1 MSIWQARSK
10 RKSTGGRITQARK
23 KLKRELGR
31 ESTFTVIGEVNKKKV
46 RCFGGTEKMKIMKT
60 DYSNLLTK
68 EGYKKVKITG
78 VTDNPANRHFV
89 RRSIITK
96 GAIITTELGK
106 ARVTSRPGQDG
117 VINAVLIE

>member
-10 RKSTGGRITQARK
+10 RKSTGGRLTQARK

-60 DYSNLLTK
+60 DYSKLLTK

>member
-10 RKSTGGRITQARK
+10 RKSTGGRLTQARK

>member
-10 RKSTGGRITQARK
+10 RKFTGGRITQARK

-31 ESTFTVIGEVNKKKV
+31 ESTFTGIGEVSKKKV
-46 RCFGGTEKMKIMKT
+46 RCLGGTEKMKLMKA

-68 EGYKKVKITG
+68 EGYKKAKITG
-78 VTDNPANRHFV
+78 VADNPANRHFV

-96 GAIITTELGK
+96 GAIINTELGK

-117 VINAVLIE
+117 IINAVLVE

>member
-1 MSIWQARSK
+1 MSIWQSRSK
-10 RKSTGGRITQARK
+10 RKPTGGRLIRSRK

-31 ESTFTVIGEVNKKKV
+31 ESTFTVIGEVSKKKV
-46 RCFGGTEKMKIMKT
+46 RCFGGTEIIELMRA

-68 EGYKKVKITG
+68 EGYKKAKITG
-78 VTDNPANRHFV
+78 VAENPANRHFV

-96 GAIITTELGK
+96 GAIITTEFGK

>member
-10 RKSTGGRITQARK
+10 RKFTGGRITQARK

-31 ESTFTVIGEVNKKKV
+31 ESTFTVIGEISKKKV
-46 RCFGGTEKMKIMKT
+46 RCVGGTEKMKLMKA
-60 DYSNLLTK
+60 DHSNLLTK
-68 EGYKKVKITG
+68 EGYKKAKITG
-78 VTDNPANRHFV
+78 VADNPANRHFV

-96 GAIITTELGK
+96 GAIINTELGK

>member
-1 MSIWQARSK
+1 VSIWQARSK

-60 DYSNLLTK
+60 EYSNLLTK
-68 EGYKKVKITG
+68 EGYKKAKITG

-106 ARVTSRPGQDG
+106 AKVTSRPGQDG

>member
-1 MSIWQARSK
+1 MSIWQAKSK
-10 RKSTGGRITQARK
+10 RKFTGGRITQARK

-31 ESTFTVIGEVNKKKV
+31 ESTFTVIGEVSKKKV
-46 RCFGGTEKMKIMKT
+46 RCLGGTEKMKLMKN

-68 EGYKKVKITG
+68 EGYKKTKITS
-78 VTDNPANRHFV
+78 VADNPANRHFV

-96 GAIITTELGK
+96 GAIINTELGK

-117 VINAVLIE
+117 IINAVLIE

>member
-46 RCFGGTEKMKIMKT
+46 RCFGGTEKMKLMKT

>member
-10 RKSTGGRITQARK
+10 RKSTGGRLTQARK

-106 ARVTSRPGQDG
+106 ARVTSRSGQDG

>member
-1 MSIWQARSK
+1 LSIWQARSK
-10 RKSTGGRITQARK
+10 RKFTGGRFKQARK

-31 ESTFTVIGEVNKKKV
+31 EATFTAIGEITKKKV
-46 RCFGGTEKMKIMKT
+46 RGMGGTEKLKLMKT
-60 DYSNLLTK
+60 DYSNILTK
-68 EGYKKVKITG
+68 EGYKKAKILS
-78 VTDNPANRHFV
+78 VVDNPANRHFV

-96 GAIITTELGK
+96 GAIINTDAGK